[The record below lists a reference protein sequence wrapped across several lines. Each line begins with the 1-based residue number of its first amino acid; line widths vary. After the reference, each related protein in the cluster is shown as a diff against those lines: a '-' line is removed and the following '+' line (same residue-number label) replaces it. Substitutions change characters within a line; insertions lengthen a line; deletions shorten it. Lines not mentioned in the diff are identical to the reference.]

1 MYFCVVGMLL
11 CLFLQ
16 FFLLYFGTLPTVWY
30 LFWFFIWF
38 QIQNEWTHFTTILFY
53 TKHTEHPLI
62 TNSCDVQ
69 MQVEQYWYHRLSND
83 LDLKLGFFWILIL
96 VISFILGNEH
106 LHQLTAQGNYSLR
119 INIGDFDSNQR
130 YAVYSQFVVGDEESG
145 YKLTVGGYEGSAGMS

>member
-1 MYFCVVGMLL
+1 MFALDPWNFYWSACIKPDKCAVMYFCVVGMLL
-11 CLFLQ
+11 CLFSQ

-69 MQVEQYWYHRLSND
+69 MQVEQYWYHRLSKWPRLFLYMKPKNQFTEMNNVFIF
-83 LDLKLGFFWILIL
+83 LKYPAVWNLAMLFYTKKLYYHSWKNG
-96 VISFILGNEH
+96 
-106 LHQLTAQGNYSLR
+106 
-119 INIGDFDSNQR
+119 SNFQ
-130 YAVYSQFVVGDEESG
+130 
-145 YKLTVGGYEGSAGMS
+145 K